1 VLRDLIASLKA
12 VLEQAMT
19 ALPAR
24 ADATRV
30 LRLQTSGSMNSA
42 GACLCNISLD
52 AKPVS
57 AVEELNA

>member
-1 VLRDLIASLKA
+1 VILIASPKT
-12 VLEQAMT
+12 VLEQAMI
-19 ALPAR
+19 ALPTR

-52 AKPVS
+52 AKPGF
-57 AVEELNA
+57 AIKELNT